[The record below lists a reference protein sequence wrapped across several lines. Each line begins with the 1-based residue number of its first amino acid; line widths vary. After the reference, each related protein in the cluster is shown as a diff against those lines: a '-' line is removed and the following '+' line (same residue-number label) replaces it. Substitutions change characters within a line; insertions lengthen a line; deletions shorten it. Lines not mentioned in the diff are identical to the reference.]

1 MAVVNFD
8 VTSHEPYA
16 AGRPFGDA
24 GPYQRV
30 DGLLHFAVDPANDAN
45 RPIVDLHLAP
55 RDAEGRVRFRADF
68 TLIAPR
74 DPRQGNR
81 RLIVDVVNR
90 GGRRVVRTFNRA
102 PAPAPGSRDV
112 HPGDGFLFNHGYSV
126 VSIGWQWDVFRS
138 GELMA
143 LDPPFAEAGGQ
154 PLRGQT
160 VVEIRPNVPQ
170 RTRLLADRVHRTYP
184 AADPDEAD
192 ATLLVRDWED
202 GPDTVIPRGRWRFA
216 QEDEGRVVPSPD
228 HVYLDSGF
236 EPGRVYHAV
245 YTTQGAPVVGTGL
258 LAVRDVAAF
267 LRRPSPNNPVAGGFE
282 RVFGYGVSQTGRLL
296 RHFMYLGLN
305 LDEEGRAVFDGLIP
319 HVAGGRRGE
328 FNHRFAQPSVQSEPS
343 FGHLFPFADNEM
355 ADPFTERRDGL
366 LSRLRELG
374 AVPKVLYTNS
384 AAEYWRGDGSLV
396 HVDPAGQRDLEP
408 APESRIYHFAGA
420 QHMAGSLPQA
430 SVSENDGA
438 RGRYPFNVLDYR
450 PLLRAALVNLDL
462 WVSRDVP
469 PPPSSHPRLDD
480 GTAVTR
486 SQVLASLDMVP
497 GLVKPDPDRLW
508 VLREVDLGPQAESG
522 VGRYP
527 AREGAAYPCLASAV
541 DRDGNEVAG
550 VRLPDLEAPVAT
562 HTGWNPRDPD
572 SGAPEQIIPM
582 QGFSSFFA
590 PTLAAR
596 IAAGDSRPS
605 LEERYP
611 SREEYLRLVREKA
624 RALAAGRYLLEED
637 VEIVVDACAERYD
650 AAMAAGG

>member
-1 MAVVNFD
+1 MAVVSLD

-55 RDAEGRVRFRADF
+55 RDAEGCVRFRADF

-160 VVEIRPNVPQ
+160 VVEIRPNAPQ

-267 LRRPSPNNPVAGGFE
+267 LRRPSPNNPVTGGFE

-343 FGHLFPFADNEM
+343 FGHLFPFADDEM

-366 LSRLRELG
+366 LRRLRELD